1 LVLLGVLGGERGL
14 TTKGTKKHEVTD
26 RFTPAPERG
35 THSRFPAGGML
46 LSSLAIAIIVG
57 GLIALGGFI
66 GLFLQRR
73 LAEWHT
79 SERSRDMI
87 GGVVGLLT
95 LLLAVNLAL
104 LIWTAYGVYNT
115 QQTELQT
122 IAARALEFDLEMR
135 QYGPEGDRGRE
146 LLRRDLVWAHEQFW
160 GEDASRAEAYDAS
173 YKAMGDLMK
182 FFESLDPK
190 TPAQKELLAS
200 ARSNYAF
207 IGEQRILMSMQA
219 STPVAWPLIYAVAGW
234 SCLMFGGMGLLS
246 KLNPMSVTMLVL
258 GAASVGVAFFLILEF
273 NKPYTGSIRVSPV
286 ALEQAIVQLDQ
297 PRAEAASQ

>member
-1 LVLLGVLGGERGL
+1 MTASNTAWLRHAAARVRLEPAVCPP
-14 TTKGTKKHEVTD
+14 
-26 RFTPAPERG
+26 FTPAQERG
-35 THSRFPAGGML
+35 TPSRLTPPGTL
-46 LSSLAIAIIVG
+46 LSSLAIAIIVA

-73 LAEWHT
+73 LAAWHT

-104 LIWTAYGVYNT
+104 LIWTAYGVYST

-160 GEDASRAEAYDAS
+160 GEDASRAEAYEAS
-173 YKAMGDLMK
+173 YKAMGDL
-182 FFESLDPK
+182 
-190 TPAQKELLAS
+190 
-200 ARSNYAF
+200 N
-207 IGEQRILMSMQA
+207 
-219 STPVAWPLIYAVAGW
+219 
-234 SCLMFGGMGLLS
+234 
-246 KLNPMSVTMLVL
+246 
-258 GAASVGVAFFLILEF
+258 AFFDSLEP
-273 NKPYTGSIRVSPV
+273 KPERRRSCSPR
-286 ALEQAIVQLDQ
+286 
-297 PRAEAASQ
+297 RAPTTPSSASSAFSCRCRRRRRSPGRSSMR

>member
-1 LVLLGVLGGERGL
+1 
-14 TTKGTKKHEVTD
+14 
-26 RFTPAPERG
+26 
-35 THSRFPAGGML
+35 M
-46 LSSLAIAIIVG
+46 SSLAIAIIVG
-57 GLIALGGFI
+57 ALIAASGLV

-73 LAEWHT
+73 LAPHHT
-79 SERSRDMI
+79 AERSRDMI

-95 LLLAVNLAL
+95 LLLALVLGL
-104 LIWTAYGVYNT
+104 LIWTAFGVYNT

-135 QYGPEGDRGRE
+135 QYGPDADAGRE

-160 GEDASRAEAYDAS
+160 GDDTSRAEAYDAS
-173 YKAMGDLMK
+173 YKAMGDLSK
-182 FFESLDPK
+182 FFDGLEPK
-190 TPAQKELLAS
+190 TPAQTKLLDA
-200 ARSNYAF
+200 ARSNYSF

-219 STPVAWPLIYAVAGW
+219 STPVPWPLIYAVAGW

-246 KLNPMSVTMLVL
+246 KLNPMAVTMLVL

-273 NKPYTGSIRVSPV
+273 NKPYTSSIRVSPA

-297 PRAEAASQ
+297 PRAEASSQ